1 MRDPYETLG
10 VPRTAS
16 ADDIKKAY
24 RQLAKKL
31 HPDLNPGNA
40 KAASQFKEVSAA
52 NDLLS
57 DPEKRARFDRGEID
71 ASGARPER
79 ARHREAG
86 VAFVSLDKVRL
97 VYGAGS
103 GGTLAV
109 QDASLSMERGEF
121 VAVVGPSGCGKSTIL
136 KMVSGLL
143 APSAGLVTVE
153 WQRVTRPRKDC
164 GIAFQNPTLL
174 PWRTTLDN
182 ILLSVEIAE
191 EHSKKYRRERKPY
204 LDAAHDLLATVS
216 LTGFESKFPWQ
227 LSGGMQQR
235 ASLCRALIHQ
245 PQLLLLDEPFAALD
259 AFTRE
264 DLWQVLQNLYLTRKF
279 TVILVT
285 HDLREAAFLA
295 DTVYI
300 MSRRPGRIVSSK
312 RVGLPRTRR
321 LDDCF
326 RPEFTDLVQDLR
338 ARIAKELEAA

>member
-1 MRDPYETLG
+1 M
-10 VPRTAS
+10 
-16 ADDIKKAY
+16 
-24 RQLAKKL
+24 
-31 HPDLNPGNA
+31 
-40 KAASQFKEVSAA
+40 
-52 NDLLS
+52 
-57 DPEKRARFDRGEID
+57 
-71 ASGARPER
+71 
-79 ARHREAG
+79 
-86 VAFVSLDKVRL
+86 AFVSLEKARL
-97 VYGAGS
+97 VYGSGS

-109 QDASLSMERGEF
+109 EDASLTIERGEF

-143 APSAGLVTVE
+143 QPSAGLVTVE
-153 WQRVTRPRKDC
+153 GQRVTQPRKDC

-191 EHSKKYRRERKPY
+191 EHSKKYRRDKKPY
-204 LDAAHDLLATVS
+204 LDAAHDLLATVGLS
-216 LTGFESKFPWQ
+216 GFENKSPWQ

-264 DLWQVLQNLYLTRKF
+264 DLWLVLQNLYRTRQF

-295 DTVYI
+295 DTIYI
-300 MSRRPGRIVSSK
+300 MSRRPGRIVSSTK
-312 RVGLPRTRR
+312 VGLPRPRA
-321 LDDCF
+321 LADCF
-326 RPEFTDLVQDLR
+326 KPEFTEMVMELR
-338 ARIAKELEAA
+338 TRIARELEAA

>member
-1 MRDPYETLG
+1 
-10 VPRTAS
+10 
-16 ADDIKKAY
+16 
-24 RQLAKKL
+24 
-31 HPDLNPGNA
+31 
-40 KAASQFKEVSAA
+40 
-52 NDLLS
+52 
-57 DPEKRARFDRGEID
+57 
-71 ASGARPER
+71 
-79 ARHREAG
+79 
-86 VAFVSLDKVRL
+86 VAFVDLQNVRL
-97 VYGAGS
+97 VYGAGA

-109 QDASLSMERGEF
+109 ENASLSIERGEF
-121 VAVVGPSGCGKSTIL
+121 VAIVGPSGCGKSTIL

-143 APSAGLVTVE
+143 QPTSGLVAVE
-153 WQRVTRPRKDC
+153 GQRVTQPRKDC

-191 EHSKKYRRERKPY
+191 EHSRKYRRDKRPY
-204 LDAAHDLLATVS
+204 LDAAHELLATVG
-216 LTGFESKFPWQ
+216 LTGFESRFPWQ

-285 HDLREAAFLA
+285 HELREAVYLA
-295 DTVYI
+295 DTIYI
-300 MSRRPGRIVSSK
+300 MSRRPGRIVSET
-312 RVGLPRTRR
+312 RVNLRRPRS

-326 RPEFTDLVQDLR
+326 KPEFVDMVHELR
-338 ARIAKELEAA
+338 ARIAKELEPA